1 MKISNGIALAAAVLL
16 SPAAIAEIELAYTG
30 LGPTSGVNWSYDG
43 SVDWDAASRTGS
55 FGWLGLIEFNG
66 GGDGSDLIQGY
77 CYDLDAPVSTDAQ
90 SFNIL
95 NWTELTTSE
104 QERAYLLADLY
115 NDWYFDVITTGDND
129 MATALAFLTNEIME
143 ENYDLIPG
151 TSNLTDIQAQSSNA
165 TGAVQFSD
173 FNAEV
178 QAFYDLMLAELNV
191 GTEAML
197 DGLVFYESADGAWQD
212 IVSYVPAPSA
222 LALLGLAGLAGRRRR
237 NG

>member
-1 MKISNGIALAAAVLL
+1 MKISNGIALATAVAL
-16 SPAAIAEIELAYTG
+16 SPAAIAEIDLAYTG
-30 LGPTSGVNWSYDG
+30 LGPTSGVKWTYAGSANWDG
-43 SVDWDAASRTGS
+43 PTRVGS

-66 GGDGSDLIQGY
+66 GDIEGY
-77 CYDLDAPVSTDAQ
+77 CYDLDAPVSADPQ
-90 SFNIL
+90 SFNVL
-95 NWTELTTSE
+95 NWTELGTGQ
-104 QERAYLLADLY
+104 QERASLLADLY
-115 NDWYFDVITTGDND
+115 NDWYFEVLTTGDDD

-151 TSNLTDIQAQSSNA
+151 TFFLTDIQAQSSNA

-173 FNAEV
+173 FDAGV
-178 QAFYDLMLAELNV
+178 QAFYDVMLAELDF

-197 DGLVFYESADGAWQD
+197 DGLVFYESATGEWQD

-222 LALLGLAGLAGRRRR
+222 MALLGLAGLAGRRRR